1 MSKLF
6 ICGRMHKQSMKHKLN
21 RDRANAIVSAVRKVM
36 EDELSKKACERWFSQ
51 LNVELGCGTF
61 TSSDM
66 VESAKAEPIPV
77 PRIWVPARPKLTA
90 ALLDELA
97 SGLLSATS
105 QASFGSKGEV
115 SKVLARRVVESLCQ
129 SKGRKWLET
138 CGELSTDTLDN
149 SVKLNQTLSRV
160 AFELFVY
167 VHARA
172 IEHKGEDGSACMFE
186 LHSSEQTL
194 VGKEMRG
201 CGVVYCRQ
209 GREVLARSIELVRN
223 TLSSPQPE

>member
-6 ICGRMHKQSMKHKLN
+6 VCGRMHKQSMKHKLS
-21 RDRANAIVSAVRKVM
+21 RDRANAVASAVRKVM
-36 EDELSKKACERWFSQ
+36 EDELSKGACERWFSR
-51 LNVELGCGTF
+51 LNAELGCGTF
-61 TSSDM
+61 TSSDS
-66 VESAKAEPIPV
+66 VEVAKAEPVPV
-77 PRIWVPARPKLTA
+77 PRVWVPARPKLTA

-97 SGLLSATS
+97 CGLQSAAS
-105 QASFGSKGEV
+105 QASFGSKGDV

-129 SKGRKWLET
+129 SKGREWLEA
-138 CGELSTDTLDN
+138 CGELSMDSIDN

-172 IEHKGEDGSACMFE
+172 MELKGEDGSSCMLE
-186 LHSSEQTL
+186 LHSSDQTL
-194 VGKEMRG
+194 VGKGMRG
-201 CGVVYCRQ
+201 CGIVYCRQ